1 MDFLEDIAPW
11 FFGFWFITIPL
22 SIWVIYAVVTE
33 LLDLVFNTGRINEML
48 KHSDNLDIDPMKT
61 EFEHQKVR
69 QSNLSPANLEEV
81 KRQVEFSKLQSTRDR
96 WGYSSTSLDKEKIV
110 TAKNLSDIFR
120 IDK

>member
-11 FFGFWFITIPL
+11 FFGLWFITIPL
-22 SIWVIYAVVTE
+22 FIGIIYTVVTE
-33 LLDLVFNTGRINEML
+33 LLDLIFNTGRINEML
-48 KHSDNLDIDPMKT
+48 KHSDNLDIDSMKA

-69 QSNLSPANLEEV
+69 QSNLSSANLEEV
-81 KRQVEFSKLQSTRDR
+81 KRQVEFSKLQSTRGR
-96 WGYSSTSLDKEKIV
+96 WRYPSPSLDKEKIV